1 MVTKAPAHQ
10 IADELIEAQA
20 VLSHKRRRAQ
30 LEKRFTRVF
39 GRGFASRCAE
49 RPEISERAMEKAQV
63 QWQVVLFAFLW
74 LGSVLTLAFLGQDMA
89 TVLVALLGGV
99 AFRSILAHYARRH
112 FSALS
117 A

>member
-1 MVTKAPAHQ
+1 MVTKARARQ
-10 IADELIEAQA
+10 IADELMEAEA

-30 LEKRFTRVF
+30 LEKRFKRVF
-39 GRGFASRCAE
+39 GRGFTSRCAE
-49 RPEISERAMEKAQV
+49 RPEISERAMEKAQT

-74 LGSVLTLAFLGQDMA
+74 LGSVLTLAFLDQDTA

-99 AFRSILAHYARRH
+99 ACRSILTHYARWH